1 MFDRDKKS
9 WIRNIRNRLAEF
21 SSDQRGIT
29 GLETAIVLIAF
40 VVVAA
45 VFAFTILTTGL
56 FATEKAKESAQAGLS
71 LSGATLA
78 KKGAT
83 FLEADGLVETIKFKL
98 SSPIGTEIIDLA
110 PDKTLITY
118 SDSNQKANAVYAS
131 VIPDTLVEKVY
142 WNHEWPISGT
152 TGPAVD
158 PGEVVEFTLDV
169 SNLNTPLMENSEFN
183 IEVIPAEGAV
193 VPVSGLTPLEIKSV
207 MVLP

>member
-1 MFDRDKKS
+1 MFNPAKGF
-9 WIRNIRNRLAEF
+9 WIRNIRPRVVEF
-21 SSDQRGIT
+21 SADQRGIT

-45 VFAFTILTTGL
+45 VFAFTVLTTGL

-71 LSGATLA
+71 LSGMTLA

-83 FLEADGLVETIKFKL
+83 FLEADTAVETIKFKL
-98 SSPIGTEIIDLA
+98 SSPLGTEIIDLA

-118 SDSNQKANAVYAS
+118 SDSSQTANAVYAS
-131 VIPDTLVEKVY
+131 ELPDSLVEKVY
-142 WNHEWPISGT
+142 WRHDWPISGT

-158 PGEVVEFTLDV
+158 PGEVVEFIVDV
-169 SNLNTPLMENSEFN
+169 SNLNTPLTENSEFN

-193 VPVSGLTPLEIKSV
+193 VPISGLTPLEIKSV